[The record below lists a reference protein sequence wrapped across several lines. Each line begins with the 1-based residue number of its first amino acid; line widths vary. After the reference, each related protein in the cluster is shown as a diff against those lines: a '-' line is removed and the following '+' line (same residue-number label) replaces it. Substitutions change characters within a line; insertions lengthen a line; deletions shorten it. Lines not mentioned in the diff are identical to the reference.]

1 MVQTTSLI
9 SYESIKK
16 TLGRRQLCVLEK
28 LDYNPTAMTNTEL
41 SFALDWPINTIVPRI
56 FELRQKGLVIE
67 HQKRKCNITG
77 RTAIAWRVK
86 NMSEIKE
93 KQLELDIG

>member
-9 SYESIKK
+9 SYDRIKK

-41 SFALDWPINTIVPRI
+41 SFALDWPINCITGRVK
-56 FELRQKGLVIE
+56 ELRDEGLIVKHE
-67 HQKRKCNITG
+67 TRKCNITG
-77 RTAIAWRVK
+77 YPAIAWRVK

-93 KQLELDIG
+93 KQLEMDI